1 MKKNMATKQKT
12 IIKVETHE
20 FLVVRPVHSPVNLWC
35 DECLLTVPM
44 VTPERAAV
52 LTQTPPRTIYRNVE
66 NGELHFVETDEGE
79 LFICSQS
86 LAIKL

>member
-1 MKKNMATKQKT
+1 MTTKQKT
-12 IIKVETHE
+12 VIKVETHK
-20 FLVVRPVHSPVNLWC
+20 FLVVRPVHSPINLWC

-52 LTQTPPRTIYRNVE
+52 LVNATPRIIYRRVE

-79 LFICSQS
+79 LFICSRS
-86 LAIKL
+86 LAVNIQL